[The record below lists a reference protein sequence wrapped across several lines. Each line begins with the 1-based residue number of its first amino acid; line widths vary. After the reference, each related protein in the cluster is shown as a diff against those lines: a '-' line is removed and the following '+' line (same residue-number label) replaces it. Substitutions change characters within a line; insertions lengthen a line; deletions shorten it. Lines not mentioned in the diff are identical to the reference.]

1 MDNDSYKTNAYKLLA
16 GISDRELRKDENFAK
31 IKAMIEARELFLWEI
46 NDDILKL
53 RLFHPELIEE
63 GEKYADSGWVTQ
75 KWFKEGEYHWMYQLR
90 PVPERAEDYN
100 EYFVRAIR
108 ERDNVY
114 IVYFLHYYEGI
125 LNRKAE
131 RFIETYS
138 ISTSYFV
145 DLKLTFVSILWEEFL
160 KYDPTNPI
168 PLLQIIKLKVSRAWH
183 KMVAKQIGAL
193 TVNEKVYANWRTIS
207 VIAKKYREENL
218 PLEQLEEKLLTELPK
233 LTKRDIRYALRM
245 LPGWRDAL
253 PISYKPSPE
262 QNHGYEPR
270 CAYADTL
277 PDTGAEPI
285 DASLM
290 REELRNA
297 FTAAFVPLTVTE
309 RELFKDAN
317 GVDTRT
323 FETFPPVSKIDL
335 SLKYGYADESGVNK
349 AEGALHYRIVAELS
363 AIRYTDSVGVVR
375 TALPEGCE
383 VKKNIFYYEYFPR
396 CEKEGGII
404 AVGASKKDS
413 LDYDVIE
420 LAEGD
425 TMISHRYANLAAEL
439 LNRRRLADEKHKL
452 PWRTMTTWF
461 PSGE

>member
-1 MDNDSYKTNAYKLLA
+1 MENDSYKTNAYKLLA
-16 GISDRELRKDENFAK
+16 GISDCELREDANLSK

-63 GEKYADSGWVTQ
+63 GEKYADSGWVNQ

-90 PVPERAEDYN
+90 PVPERAEDFN
-100 EYFVRAIR
+100 EYFTSAIH
-108 ERDNVY
+108 ERNNVY
-114 IVYFLHYYEGI
+114 IAHFLHYYEGI

-138 ISTSYFV
+138 ISSSYFA

-160 KYDPTNPI
+160 QYDPANPI
-168 PLLQIIKLKVSRAWH
+168 PLLQIIKTKVSRAWH

-262 QNHGYEPR
+262 QKHGYEPR

-290 REELRNA
+290 REEMRNA
-297 FTAAFVPLTVTE
+297 LTAAFVPLSATE
-309 RELFKDAN
+309 RELFADVN
-317 GVDTRT
+317 GVDTKT
-323 FETFPPVSKIDL
+323 FEILPPVSKIDL
-335 SLKYGYADESGVNK
+335 SMKYGYADESGITK
-349 AEGALHYRIVAELS
+349 AEGALHYKIVAELS
-363 AIRYTDSVGVVR
+363 EIRYTDSVGVVR
-375 TALPEGCE
+375 TSPPEVCE
-383 VKKNIFYYEYFPR
+383 KKKNIFYYKYFPR
-396 CEKEGGII
+396 CEKQGGLIK
-404 AVGASKKDS
+404 VDASKKGT
-413 LDYDVIE
+413 LDYEVIE
-420 LAEGD
+420 VAAGD
-425 TMISHRYANLAAEL
+425 TMLSHRYAKLAAEL
-439 LNRRRLADEKHKL
+439 LNRRRRADEEHRL
-452 PWRTMTTWF
+452 PRRTMTTWF
-461 PSGE
+461 PQE